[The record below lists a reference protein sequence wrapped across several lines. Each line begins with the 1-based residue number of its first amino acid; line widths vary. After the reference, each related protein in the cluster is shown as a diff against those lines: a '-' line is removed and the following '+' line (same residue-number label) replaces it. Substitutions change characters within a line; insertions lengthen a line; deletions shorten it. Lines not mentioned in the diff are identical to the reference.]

1 MGMDL
6 FLNPA
11 TNKLETMNAPATMK
25 GRTMAI
31 FGQGDYELIDNLRFI
46 LAGRYQKIDKKID
59 QKMIFSMQDIAN
71 GMVDFQYN
79 DKKLGLNFY
88 QK

>member
-1 MGMDL
+1 
-6 FLNPA
+6 
-11 TNKLETMNAPATMK
+11 
-25 GRTMAI
+25 MAI

>member
-1 MGMDL
+1 MPNNNGLSWFQDVKNETMTQEFRLSGLNSEKFKWIGGIYFEDEKTINKKMGMDL

-31 FGQGDYELIDNLRFI
+31 FGQGAIMN
-46 LAGRYQKIDKKID
+46 
-59 QKMIFSMQDIAN
+59 
-71 GMVDFQYN
+71 
-79 DKKLGLNFY
+79 
-88 QK
+88 